1 MGWIYILRPRSAMAE
16 NQSVNKVGITDAT
29 NPFTR
34 LNKYE
39 KGSQPLYIVYV
50 NVNGDELKS
59 LEKHILVI
67 LENIYIK
74 RKDYGAEYFECDFLN
89 LKQVVDKELLPYMNC
104 INGPSS
110 SCLQNDDEYG
120 KYWDTIEK
128 IYVSPY
134 DNTKYTTVSQ
144 FKKHMVQQENA
155 AIKKQQKINKTAF
168 KSGTELLRKQGFI
181 SKNTSKIL
189 DSFI

>member
-50 NVNGDELKS
+50 NVNGNELKK
-59 LEKHILVI
+59 LEKHILDI

>member
-89 LKQVVDKELLPYMNC
+89 LKQVIDKELLPYMNC